1 MTKPHRDRMNLS
13 ADMADSSEQFERPGG
28 ASGSGK
34 RRGDGAGDGGFIG
47 GRFLV
52 EGLG

>member
-1 MTKPHRDRMNLS
+1 MTRPRRDRMNLS
-13 ADMADSSEQFERPGG
+13 ADMAEFGEQFEQPGC

-34 RRGDGAGDGGFIG
+34 RRGDGGGDGGFIG
-47 GRFLV
+47 GQFLV

>member
-1 MTKPHRDRMNLS
+1 MTKPHRDRVNLS
-13 ADMADSSEQFERPGG
+13 ADMADSGEQFERPGG
-28 ASGSGK
+28 TSGSGK
-34 RRGDGAGDGGFIG
+34 RIGDGGGYGGFIG